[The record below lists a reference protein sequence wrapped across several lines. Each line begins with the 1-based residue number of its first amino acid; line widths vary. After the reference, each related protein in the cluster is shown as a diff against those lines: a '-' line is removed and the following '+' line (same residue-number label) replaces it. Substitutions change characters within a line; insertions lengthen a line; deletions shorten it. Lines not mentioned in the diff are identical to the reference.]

1 MMERKMEVYKVLQS
15 KGIDVTK
22 LEKELMAILRKGAS
36 LIELQEYLRK
46 VIEGGEKA

>member
-15 KGIDVTK
+15 KGLDVTR
-22 LEKELMAILRKGAS
+22 LEKELMTMLRKGAS
-36 LIELQEYLRK
+36 SIDLQEYLRK